1 MMPMRMRRMKTRVNT
16 KALECLIVVAV
27 HVPHQ
32 EVKDG
37 KIHQVKQTATLIM

>member
-1 MMPMRMRRMKTRVNT
+1 MTSSTEGPSVVEVHWECVVA
-16 KALECLIVVAV
+16 KALESLIVVAV

-37 KIHQVKQTATLIM
+37 KIHQV